1 MTKNHGPGI
10 HVKDKRRIKS
20 YASRLPSYERE
31 LCSKYLNVEHIVER
45 DKGGGG
51 RREGGF
57 AERISR
63 KLNRARGGRE
73 RRIRGTSC
81 KRKGAYWSS
90 VESADRL
97 APYYSVSLSL
107 SLSSFLPFFL
117 SLRIENYHWPTE
129 WRDPLSRDGK
139 I

>member
-51 RREGGF
+51 GREGGF